1 MPDCRVIDAL
11 ESLSLSESAFS
22 HRAHVQA
29 AWECLEASPFG
40 AAGDRFCAA
49 VRRFAASLGKAD
61 RYHET
66 ITWAYLVLI
75 NERRAA
81 RPAASFAEFA
91 AANADLLDHKTGP
104 VSRLYSSDVL
114 KADLARRVFVL
125 PRIHV

>member
-1 MPDCRVIDAL
+1 MPDRRVIDAL
-11 ESLSLSESAFS
+11 ESLSLSENDFS
-22 HRAHVQA
+22 HPAHVQA

-49 VRRFAASLGKAD
+49 LRRFAASLGKAA

-75 NERRAA
+75 NERRVAC
-81 RPAASFAEFA
+81 PAASFGEFA
-91 AANADLLDHKTGP
+91 SANADLLDHKTSP
-104 VSRLYSSDVL
+104 VSRLYSSDAL

-125 PRIHV
+125 PRHHV